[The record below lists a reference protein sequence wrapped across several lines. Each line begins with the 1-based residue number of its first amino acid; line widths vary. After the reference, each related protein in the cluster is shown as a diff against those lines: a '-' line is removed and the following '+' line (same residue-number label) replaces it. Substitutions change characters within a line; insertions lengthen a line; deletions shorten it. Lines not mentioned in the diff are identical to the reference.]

1 MVDVRVTS
9 VSAERRS
16 LGRSTARPGAPARAR
31 VPFAPPRASRLEGR
45 GAELELRPRPRGMP
59 CRLGRAPLPVV
70 GFSLVRL
77 RPGPAAPAGRGWW
90 ILGKPNLRISNLW
103 SSDEPPK
110 VRGGQQRSG
119 ASPPSPDVLSGAPR
133 CPRPLSPAAPLWLSR
148 THDGAPLWLSRT
160 HVPRRRARSALALTC
175 PRRRA
180 LRFGSRV
187 PTTAL
192 HGGSHVLT
200 TARARARSALA
211 LTCPVSGRIKRLN
224 IWPTKRA
231 IRRKQT
237 QSDAL
242 KRHARGN

>member
-1 MVDVRVTS
+1 M
-9 VSAERRS
+9 RR
-16 LGRSTARPGAPARAR
+16 RAPAS
-31 VPFAPPRASRLEGR
+31 PSPPPAPRGSRDE
-45 GAELELRPRPRGMP
+45 APSWSSAPAPGMP

-133 CPRPLSPAAPLWLSR
+133 CPRPLSPAAPLWLSCA
-148 THDGAPLWLSRT
+148 HDGAPLWLSRT

-187 PTTAL
+187 PTTAP
-192 HGGSHVLT
+192 HGGSHVPT

-231 IRRKQT
+231 IRRNQT

-242 KRHARGN
+242 KRHARGT